1 MQSIVDQNE
10 RMNDF
15 PHTHTYMY
23 SRIYRNKIYILLYVC
38 MCVVC
43 QEKQQKD
50 IEVSKNR

>member
-23 SRIYRNKIYILLYVC
+23 SRIYRNKIPIYIIICVHVC
-38 MCVVC
+38 GMSR
-43 QEKQQKD
+43 KTTKGY
-50 IEVSKNR
+50 